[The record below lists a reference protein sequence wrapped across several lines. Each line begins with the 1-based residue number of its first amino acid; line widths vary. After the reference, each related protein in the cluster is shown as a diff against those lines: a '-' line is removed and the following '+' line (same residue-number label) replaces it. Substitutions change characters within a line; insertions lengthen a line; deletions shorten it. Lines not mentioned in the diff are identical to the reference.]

1 MLDNPE
7 VLRAETRLV
16 LKRKAVAAF
25 DHRTGTKVNENQP
38 TNSVSRGRE
47 ILQDCKLVCLPWGI
61 RDRKRERER

>member
-25 DHRTGTKVNENQP
+25 DHRTKVNENQP
-38 TNSVSRGRE
+38 TNQPTLSAGVEKSCRIVRMSA
-47 ILQDCKLVCLPWGI
+47 L
-61 RDRKRERER
+61 RDPRS

>member
-25 DHRTGTKVNENQP
+25 DHRTKVNENQP

-47 ILQDCKLVCLPWGI
+47 ILQDCTYVCPAGP
-61 RDRKRERER
+61 

>member
-25 DHRTGTKVNENQP
+25 DHRTKVNENQP
-38 TNSVSRGRE
+38 TNQLCQQG
-47 ILQDCKLVCLPWGI
+47 
-61 RDRKRERER
+61 